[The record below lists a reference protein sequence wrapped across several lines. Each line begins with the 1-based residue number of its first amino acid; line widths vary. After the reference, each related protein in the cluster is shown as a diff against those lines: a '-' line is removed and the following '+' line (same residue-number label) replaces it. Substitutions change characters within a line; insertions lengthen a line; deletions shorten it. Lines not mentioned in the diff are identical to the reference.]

1 MVMDYIV
8 LAGGV
13 VLVLLIARVV
23 DMLLKDARVQQLLNT
38 QALLVKQVTTWLYDS
53 ALMTPEKV
61 AEYKL
66 RAEGTGLTPQEV
78 YLAELGQTWLKKRGI
93 KADVRDILSLAK
105 QIRVQDSNF
114 PDKIK

>member
-1 MVMDYIV
+1 MDYIV

-13 VLVLLIARVV
+13 ALVLLIARVA

-38 QALLVKQVTTWLYDS
+38 QTLLAKQVTTWLYAS
-53 ALMTPEKV
+53 ALMTPEKID
-61 AEYKL
+61 EYKA

-78 YLAELGQTWLKKRGI
+78 YLAELAQVWLKKRNI
-93 KADVRDILSLAK
+93 NANVPDILLMAK